1 MLMNEIL
8 SSSRTLAKVRVNS
21 KKRLLELLAKEVT
34 KEIPGANANTIFD
47 AFLSRERLGSTAM
60 GEGIAIPHCRV
71 KQCNKILG
79 FFVQLESSID
89 FDAMDGKP
97 VDLIFALVVPVEA
110 NDEHLQVL
118 SEIAKVFSQASIRTR
133 LRNNNDTDQLLHII
147 TDAHDSAEIANKPLT
162 KASLN

>member
-8 SSSRTLAKVRVNS
+8 SPSRILAKVRVNS
-21 KKRLLELLAKEVT
+21 KKRLLELLANEVSKELP
-34 KEIPGANANTIFD
+34 EADANNIFD

-71 KQCNKILG
+71 KQCKRILG

-97 VDLIFALVVPVEA
+97 VDLIFAVVVPVEA

-118 SEIAKVFSQASIRTR
+118 SEVAKIFSQANIRTR
-133 LRNNNDTDQLLHII
+133 LRNNDDTEQLLHIL
-147 TDAHDSAEIANKPLT
+147 TDEHDSPEIAGKPLSN
-162 KASLN
+162 ASMN